1 MATSSRSLTSR
12 PSQPRPAC
20 TPAGRRGGPAAR
32 AGPGGRA
39 VTTPAWPRSP
49 SWSTTRPRSA
59 PCQPRLT
66 RVSHY
71 PQFAAV
77 TADIGGYVD
86 QVLAETN
93 LGYINSGVALR
104 VQRFCLELATINDT
118 QLSLS
123 FLNKFQAMKVGPV
136 LTPRVTCHVSPRQG
150 SVVTLRNSA
159 DAAHLF
165 ADKFAACGVSYI
177 HSVRAK
183 LTLSISRKSCAL
195 GGSLQCA
202 CAVTDPLSRI
212 LHLRARAGAQPGRAP
227 RPRHQHQHRL
237 QLRPRPPH
245 RGRLPHHPR
254 LQRRQPQ
261 VSGGAG
267 PGVQVSSVPPQ
278 DACEPL
284 LQPGGR
290 LPLQHCQHR
299 PRRWPGLPDQC

>member
-12 PSQPRPAC
+12 PSLPRPAC
-20 TPAGRRGGPAAR
+20 TRAGRRGGHTAR
-32 AGPGGRA
+32 AGSGGRE

-49 SWSTTRPRSA
+49 SWSTTRPRSS

-136 LTPRVTCHVSPRQG
+136 LAPRVTCP
-150 SVVTLRNSA
+150 
-159 DAAHLF
+159 
-165 ADKFAACGVSYI
+165 
-177 HSVRAK
+177 
-183 LTLSISRKSCAL
+183 
-195 GGSLQCA
+195 
-202 CAVTDPLSRI
+202 
-212 LHLRARAGAQPGRAP
+212 RARAPWSRCATLPTPRICSPTSSRRAAWRTSTASAPSSPSPSAGRAA
-227 RPRHQHQHRL
+227 RWV
-237 QLRPRPPH
+237 
-245 RGRLPHHPR
+245 G
-254 LQRRQPQ
+254 
-261 VSGGAG
+261 
-267 PGVQVSSVPPQ
+267 
-278 DACEPL
+278 
-284 LQPGGR
+284 
-290 LPLQHCQHR
+290 HCSAHAR
-299 PRRWPGLPDQC
+299 